1 MRIGGSTIAMT
12 SQRKYSEYKSIQYA
26 EYNGLINERVSV
38 DPEGKEK
45 SLFDQIKDAA
55 EQKNMKDLTDK
66 TSRTRGTIVTSEGYK
81 SLKSI
86 RELRMALLENIINAF
101 ARRNG
106 GGTELT
112 YAPLQQSG
120 GSTTYIRQTVES
132 GFYKEEENTAFV
144 SEGKVITK
152 DGREINFNVSFEMS
166 RSFQASYEAY
176 SESTYVLCDPL
187 VFNFE
192 GNTADITDQKFMF
205 DLDCD
210 GKEEEISS
218 LGKGSGFLALDKN
231 GDGIINDYEHIGRA
245 LVDAQ
250 RAGTRARAVGQG
262 TPRRGVAQ
270 PGGVL
275 PWWHSVHTLPLTV
288 RAHHKER
295 PYALHGDVQRLGGLL
310 RHTERPCGQV
320 DAADARLRRVL
331 RVPADG
337 RVRLGAP
344 EHRAA

>member
-12 SQRKYSEYKSIQYA
+12 SQRRYSEYKSIRYT
-26 EYNGLINERVSV
+26 EY
-38 DPEGKEK
+38 
-45 SLFDQIKDAA
+45 
-55 EQKNMKDLTDK
+55 KNMKAFTDK
-66 TSRTRGTIVTSEGYK
+66 TSQTRGTIVTSEGYK

-132 GFYKEEENTAFV
+132 GFYEEENTAFV

-166 RSFQASYEAY
+166 RSFQASYKTY

-231 GDGIINDYEHIGRA
+231 GDGIVNDGTELFGTKSGDGFADLAEYDEDGNGWIDEDDGVFSQLRIWTKNEKGEDELISLKDAGVGAINLSSISTAFSNTDNFNDTMAVIQKTGIFLYENGN
-245 LVDAQ
+245 
-250 RAGTRARAVGQG
+250 AGTIQHIDF
-262 TPRRGVAQ
+262 TI
-270 PGGVL
+270 
-275 PWWHSVHTLPLTV
+275 
-288 RAHHKER
+288 
-295 PYALHGDVQRLGGLL
+295 
-310 RHTERPCGQV
+310 
-320 DAADARLRRVL
+320 
-331 RVPADG
+331 
-337 RVRLGAP
+337 
-344 EHRAA
+344 

>member
-1 MRIGGSTIAMT
+1 
-12 SQRKYSEYKSIQYA
+12 
-26 EYNGLINERVSV
+26 
-38 DPEGKEK
+38 
-45 SLFDQIKDAA
+45 
-55 EQKNMKDLTDK
+55 MKAFTDK
-66 TSRTRGTIVTSEGYK
+66 TSQTRGAIVSSEGYK

-132 GFYKEEENTAFV
+132 GFYEEEENTAFV

-166 RSFQASYEAY
+166 RSFQASYKTY

-218 LGKGSGFLALDKN
+218 LGKGSGFLALDKTAT
-231 GDGIINDYEHIGRA
+231 A
-245 LVDAQ
+245 LSMTEQSFSEQ
-250 RAGTRARAVGQG
+250 RAVTDLRILQNMMKTVTAGLTRMMGYSHNLESG
-262 TPRRGVAQ
+262 RR
-270 PGGVL
+270 
-275 PWWHSVHTLPLTV
+275 TK
-288 RAHHKER
+288 KER
-295 PYALHGDVQRLGGLL
+295 MSLFPLRTQESEQSIFQAFQQLSATLIILTIQWLL
-310 RHTERPCGQV
+310 YKDRYFSLRKRKCRHNTAYRFYNLIFY
-320 DAADARLRRVL
+320 LRRVL
-331 RVPADG
+331 TWYIVL
-337 RVRLGAP
+337 VGACSLFSLC
-344 EHRAA
+344 

>member
-1 MRIGGSTIAMT
+1 
-12 SQRKYSEYKSIQYA
+12 
-26 EYNGLINERVSV
+26 
-38 DPEGKEK
+38 
-45 SLFDQIKDAA
+45 
-55 EQKNMKDLTDK
+55 MKDLTDK

-218 LGKGSGFLALDKN
+218 LGKGSGFLALDKTAT
-231 GDGIINDYEHIGRA
+231 A
-245 LVDAQ
+245 LSMTEQSFSEQ
-250 RAGTRARAVGQG
+250 RAVTVLRILQNMMKTVTAGLTRMTGYSHNLESGRR
-262 TPRRGVAQ
+262 TKRRG
-270 PGGVL
+270 
-275 PWWHSVHTLPLTV
+275 
-288 RAHHKER
+288 
-295 PYALHGDVQRLGGLL
+295 
-310 RHTERPCGQV
+310 
-320 DAADARLRRVL
+320 
-331 RVPADG
+331 
-337 RVRLGAP
+337 
-344 EHRAA
+344 

>member
-66 TSRTRGTIVTSEGYK
+66 TSQTRGTIVSSEGYK

-106 GGTELT
+106 GGTEFT

-152 DGREINFNVSFEMS
+152 DGKEINFNVSFEMS
-166 RSFQASYEAY
+166 RSFQASYESY

-210 GKEEEISS
+210 GKEEEIAS

-231 GDGIINDYEHIGRA
+231 GDGIINDGTELFGTKSGDGFADLAEYDEDGNGWIDEDDGIFSQLRIWTKNEKGEDELISLKDAGVGAINLSSISTAFSNTDNFNDTMAVIQKTGIFLYENGN
-245 LVDAQ
+245 
-250 RAGTRARAVGQG
+250 AGTIQHIDF
-262 TPRRGVAQ
+262 TI
-270 PGGVL
+270 
-275 PWWHSVHTLPLTV
+275 
-288 RAHHKER
+288 
-295 PYALHGDVQRLGGLL
+295 
-310 RHTERPCGQV
+310 
-320 DAADARLRRVL
+320 
-331 RVPADG
+331 
-337 RVRLGAP
+337 
-344 EHRAA
+344 

>member
-210 GKEEEISS
+210 G
-218 LGKGSGFLALDKN
+218 
-231 GDGIINDYEHIGRA
+231 IINDGTELFGTKSGDGFADLAEYDEDGNGWIDEDDGIFSQLRIWTKNEKGEDELISLKDAGVGAINLSSVSTAFSNTDNFNDTMAVIQKTGIFLYENGN
-245 LVDAQ
+245 
-250 RAGTRARAVGQG
+250 AGTIQHIDFAI
-262 TPRRGVAQ
+262 
-270 PGGVL
+270 
-275 PWWHSVHTLPLTV
+275 
-288 RAHHKER
+288 
-295 PYALHGDVQRLGGLL
+295 
-310 RHTERPCGQV
+310 
-320 DAADARLRRVL
+320 
-331 RVPADG
+331 
-337 RVRLGAP
+337 
-344 EHRAA
+344 

>member
-218 LGKGSGFLALDKN
+218 LGKGSGFLALDKTAT
-231 GDGIINDYEHIGRA
+231 A
-245 LVDAQ
+245 LSMTEQSFSEQ
-250 RAGTRARAVGQG
+250 RAVTVLQTLQNMMKTVTAGLTRMTGYSHNLESG
-262 TPRRGVAQ
+262 RR
-270 PGGVL
+270 
-275 PWWHSVHTLPLTV
+275 TK
-288 RAHHKER
+288 KER
-295 PYALHGDVQRLGGLL
+295 MSLFPLRMQGSEQSISQAFQPLSATPIILTIQWLL
-310 RHTERPCGQV
+310 YKRPVFFYTKTEMQ
-320 DAADARLRRVL
+320 AQYSI
-331 RVPADG
+331 
-337 RVRLGAP
+337 
-344 EHRAA
+344 

>member
-205 DLDCD
+205 DLDCEA
-210 GKEEEISS
+210 KRRKFLLLEKAAAS
-218 LGKGSGFLALDKN
+218 LPLIKTATALSMT
-231 GDGIINDYEHIGRA
+231 EQSFSE
-245 LVDAQ
+245 Q
-250 RAGTRARAVGQG
+250 RAVTVLQTLQNMMKTVTAGLTRMTGYSHNLESG
-262 TPRRGVAQ
+262 RR
-270 PGGVL
+270 
-275 PWWHSVHTLPLTV
+275 TK
-288 RAHHKER
+288 KER
-295 PYALHGDVQRLGGLL
+295 MSLFPLRMQGSEQSIFQAFQPLSATLIILTIQWLL
-310 RHTERPCGQV
+310 YKRQVFFSTKTEMQ
-320 DAADARLRRVL
+320 AQYSM
-331 RVPADG
+331 
-337 RVRLGAP
+337 
-344 EHRAA
+344 